1 VEGGSVSKLNL
12 VSYMDETGHSDDPA
26 LDYVGMAGF
35 VAPLGSWEVF
45 DAGWKDLMHNAG
57 LREAFHM
64 KDFAHSQGQ
73 FREWREN
80 EPLRRA
86 LFSSAMKL
94 IVETGATPIGALVS
108 LSGFR
113 SLTQTQQKSFLDP
126 YYLVFQTV
134 TRGAAIEAVF
144 EDDPEEKVAMI
155 YSNHPEYGTDAG
167 RAEQLWHAI
176 KKHYEHGNRMASYKS
191 ASPCDVSA
199 LQAADIFAY
208 ELSHEFENRVKR
220 PAAEMRWGLRQI
232 VGMYRIPSPQIL
244 FFDRKELLR
253 RIKESHWPDQT
264 GVQELANNQEQS
276 AQESMMKWLI
286 ERGHF
291 RREHFEG
298 FFEAVNAIVGQKPS
312 GSK

>member
-1 VEGGSVSKLNL
+1 VSKRNL
-12 VSYMDETGHSDDPA
+12 TSYMDETGHSDDPA
-26 LDYVGMAGF
+26 LDHVGMAGF
-35 VAPLGSWEVF
+35 VAPFGSWELF
-45 DAGWKDLMHNAG
+45 DTGWKDLMHNAG
-57 LREAFHM
+57 LREPFHM

-73 FREWREN
+73 FRQWRGN
-80 EPLRRA
+80 ESVRRA
-86 LFSSAMKL
+86 FFGSAMKL
-94 IVETGATPIGALVS
+94 IVETGAKPIGALVS
-108 LSGFR
+108 LSAFR
-113 SLTQTQQKSFLDP
+113 SLTQAQQQSFLDP
-126 YYLVFQTV
+126 YYLVSQTV

-155 YSNHPEYGTDAG
+155 YSHHPEYGTDAG

-176 KKHYEHGNRMASYKS
+176 KKQYEHGNRMGSYTS
-191 ASPCDVSA
+191 ASPVDMSP

-208 ELSHEFENRVKR
+208 ELSHEFESRTKR
-220 PAAEMRWGLRQI
+220 PTAEMRWGLRQI

-264 GVQELANNQEQS
+264 GVQELATDQEQS

-291 RREHFEG
+291 KRGHFEG
-298 FFEAVNAIVGQKPS
+298 FFEAVNAIVGKR
-312 GSK
+312 GGC

>member
-1 VEGGSVSKLNL
+1 VSTLNL
-12 VSYMDETGHSDDPA
+12 TSYMDETGHSDDPN

-35 VAPLGSWEVF
+35 VAPSGSWEVF
-45 DAGWKDLMHNAG
+45 DTGWKDLMRNAG
-57 LREAFHM
+57 LREPFHM
-64 KDFAHSQGQ
+64 KDFAHSRGQ
-73 FREWREN
+73 FKQWKGN

-86 LFSSAMKL
+86 LFGSAMKL
-94 IVETGATPIGALVS
+94 IIETGATPIGALVS
-108 LSGFR
+108 LSAFR
-113 SLTQTQQKSFLDP
+113 SLTAAQQQSFLDP

-144 EDDPEEKVAMI
+144 EDSQEKVAMI
-155 YSNHPEYGTDAG
+155 YAHHPEYGTDAG
-167 RAEQLWHAI
+167 RAEQLWQAV
-176 KKHYEHGNRMASYKS
+176 KKHYEHGDRMGSYQS
-191 ASPCDVSA
+191 ASPDELSP

-208 ELSHEFENRVKR
+208 ELSHEFENRIKR
-220 PAAEMRWGLRQI
+220 PTADMRWGLRQI

-264 GVQELANNQEQS
+264 GVPELANNQEQS

-291 RREHFEG
+291 TREHFEG

-312 GSK
+312 GPE

>member
-1 VEGGSVSKLNL
+1 MSKLNL

-57 LREAFHM
+57 LREPFHM

-73 FREWREN
+73 FRQWREN

-86 LFSSAMKL
+86 LFGSAMKL

-113 SLTQTQQKSFLDP
+113 SLTQAQQKSFLDP

-155 YSNHPEYGTDAG
+155 YLHHPEYGTDAG

-176 KKHYEHGNRMASYKS
+176 KGHYEHGNRMASYKS
-191 ASPCDVSA
+191 ASPSDVSP

-208 ELSHEFENRVKR
+208 ELSHEFENRIKR

-232 VGMYRIPSPQIL
+232 VAMYRIPSPQIL

-253 RIKESHWPDQT
+253 RIKESRWPDQT
-264 GVQELANNQEQS
+264 GVQEVASNQEQS

-291 RREHFEG
+291 EREHFEG
-298 FFEAVNAIVGQKPS
+298 FFEAMNAIVGQKLDD
-312 GSK
+312 

>member
-1 VEGGSVSKLNL
+1 MSKRNL
-12 VSYMDETGHSDDPA
+12 TSYMDETGHSDDPA
-26 LDYVGMAGF
+26 LDHVGMAGF
-35 VAPLGSWEVF
+35 VAPFGSWELF
-45 DAGWKDLMHNAG
+45 DTGWKDLMHNAG
-57 LREAFHM
+57 LREPFHM

-73 FREWREN
+73 FRQWRGN
-80 EPLRRA
+80 ESVRRA
-86 LFSSAMKL
+86 FFGSAMKL
-94 IVETGATPIGALVS
+94 IVETGAKPIGALVS
-108 LSGFR
+108 LSAFR
-113 SLTQTQQKSFLDP
+113 SLTQAQQQSFLDP
-126 YYLVFQTV
+126 YYLVSQTV

-155 YSNHPEYGTDAG
+155 YSHHPEYGTDAG

-176 KKHYEHGNRMASYKS
+176 KKQYEHGNRMGSYTS
-191 ASPCDVSA
+191 ASPVDMSP

-208 ELSHEFENRVKR
+208 ELSHEFESRTKR
-220 PAAEMRWGLRQI
+220 PTAEMRWGLRQI

-264 GVQELANNQEQS
+264 GVQELATDQEQS

-291 RREHFEG
+291 KRGHFEG
-298 FFEAVNAIVGQKPS
+298 FFEAVNAIVGKR
-312 GSK
+312 GGC